1 MWEKQETRF
10 SNLSEIDRITGLVA
24 GVNNLFGKSLAL
36 YAMRTGYPYVYHEL
50 NAKIK
55 TFLGENLPLVRTA
68 LLRYCQNSFEPI
80 GMVVTNSDR
89 KQGSWIT
96 TYTKTED
103 GEKYGDPSIA
113 RFILLADE
121 MGMSLNKMNGGTVFR
136 SKLSRSYVSAR
147 VLEELIG
154 KEKHTVAELKR
165 KTEINRHTI
174 SHSLN
179 YLKKLGFVDYKSVN
193 IDSWGD
199 DQKGYSLAELVDRNK
214 LEHYLTSP
222 ENLRQDTLKV
232 REDFYKFNYLIRALK
247 LGLDKIT
254 NKKLEE
260 DTKIPLSNASSII
273 SLLCDLGIYRYVEF
287 KGGEIMSS
295 AKILEK
301 GVRVFELA
309 YYPVLR
315 AARELNSRYVRQ
327 EYREIIDKL
336 GNQIN
341 ELFRREK
348 MRYLNEKQLHN
359 KEEAMEKNEIILSII
374 RNLNMPVFRI
384 KNIKEKLEENGS
396 KINPNTVGNI
406 IYRLIESDKVE
417 KVVQEK
423 LLKDGRIK
431 NLDKG
436 FYRLRE
442 N

>member
-36 YAMRTGYPYVYHEL
+36 YAMRTGYPYVYREL
-50 NAKIK
+50 DAKIK
-55 TFLGENLPLVRTA
+55 TFLGENLPLDRTA
-68 LLRYCQNSFEPI
+68 LLRYCRNSFEPI
-80 GMVVTNSDR
+80 GMVVTNSNR
-89 KQGSWIT
+89 EQGSWIT

-121 MGMSLNKMNGGTVFR
+121 TGMSLNRMNGGTIFR
-136 SKLSRSYVSAR
+136 HKLVRSYASAR
-147 VLEELIG
+147 LLEELIN

-165 KTEINRHTI
+165 KTQINRHTI
-174 SHSLN
+174 SHSLTH
-179 YLKKLGFVDYKSVN
+179 LSELGFVDYKSVN
-193 IDSWGD
+193 TDSWGGNH
-199 DQKGYSLAELVDRNK
+199 KGYSVAELVDRNK
-214 LEHYLTSP
+214 LEHYLANP
-222 ENLRQDTLKV
+222 ENLRQDVLKK
-232 REDFYKFNYLIRALK
+232 RKDFYKFNYLIRALN
-247 LGLDKIT
+247 LDSDKIT
-254 NKKLEE
+254 NKKLAE
-260 DTKIPLSNASSII
+260 DTGISLGNVSSII

-295 AKILEK
+295 AKILER
-301 GVRVFELA
+301 GLRAFELA

-315 AARELNSRYVRQ
+315 VARELNSRYVRQ

-336 GNQIN
+336 SNQIN
-341 ELFRREK
+341 DLFRREK
-348 MRYLNEKQLHN
+348 MRYVNEKQLHN

-374 RNLNMPVFRI
+374 RSLNVPIFRI
-384 KNIKEKLEENGS
+384 RNVKEKLKEGESN
-396 KINPNTVGNI
+396 INPNTVGNI
-406 IYRLIESDKVE
+406 VYRLLESGKVE

-423 LLKDGRIK
+423 LLKDGKIK